1 MIKKY
6 PSRGEGFHKK
16 DNLGVLLEQPVVEC
30 RPNHLPALLQQG
42 VACLQHTYCVLAQT
56 HASIIIMTQWSNTRF
71 STPSLTFLMI
81 DMVVI
86 STLLRDVQ
94 ETHHAMPCQVSDWDH
109 IGFPAK
115 VGHRIFMQR
124 RGHFCAPKANS
135 FPVGFYRKAPTSS
148 LLYMSTALLIDES
161 SLSKPFKMHFKNFLL
176 VRREVCELKL
186 N

>member
-1 MIKKY
+1 MMIKKY

-56 HASIIIMTQWSNTRF
+56 HASIIIMTQCNKRF

-86 STLLRDVQ
+86 SPHLRDVQ
-94 ETHHAMPCQVSDWDH
+94 ETRHVMPGLRLRSYW
-109 IGFPAK
+109 F
-115 VGHRIFMQR
+115 
-124 RGHFCAPKANS
+124 
-135 FPVGFYRKAPTSS
+135 SS
-148 LLYMSTALLIDES
+148 
-161 SLSKPFKMHFKNFLL
+161 
-176 VRREVCELKL
+176 
-186 N
+186 

>member
-86 STLLRDVQ
+86 SPHLRDVQ

-135 FPVGFYRKAPTSS
+135 FPVAFYLKAPTSS
-148 LLYMSTALLIDES
+148 LLYMSTVLPPRLYLVIMVVFQN
-161 SLSKPFKMHFKNFLL
+161 PFKMHLKNFL
-176 VRREVCELKL
+176 
-186 N
+186 